1 MSDFSK
7 FRGSLG
13 GFNRTDVADYIEKL
27 CLTHAAELKERS
39 RRAEEL
45 QTQLEETRAQ
55 LRETEADRDRLQ
67 DQLQEARDQLQEAQD
82 QLQEAQDA
90 LEAATAPEPEPEEPE
105 ESEVAEAPEEAP
117 DYPSLELEAYRRAEA
132 TERLAARRAEQ
143 LSRQMQEFVA
153 HISQRYAETGEE
165 IAALSEDMRNDL
177 QRLQDS
183 LSDLESLFTETT
195 DHFESVEENW

>member
-82 QLQEAQDA
+82 A

-105 ESEVAEAPEEAP
+105 EAEAPEEAP

-165 IAALSEDMRNDL
+165 IAALSEDMRSDL

>member
-67 DQLQEARDQLQEAQD
+67 DQLQEARDQLQEAH
-82 QLQEAQDA
+82 DA

-105 ESEVAEAPEEAP
+105 EPEAVEAPEEAP

>member
-45 QTQLEETRAQ
+45 QTQLEETRAK

-67 DQLQEARDQLQEAQD
+67 DQLQEAQD

-105 ESEVAEAPEEAP
+105 EPEAAEAPEEAP

-165 IAALSEDMRNDL
+165 IAALSEDMRSDL

-195 DHFESVEENW
+195 DHFESVEETW

>member
-45 QTQLEETRAQ
+45 QTQLEETRAK

-67 DQLQEARDQLQEAQD
+67 DQLQEAQD

-105 ESEVAEAPEEAP
+105 EPEAAEAPEEAP

-143 LSRQMQEFVA
+143 LNRQMQEFVA

-165 IAALSEDMRNDL
+165 IAALSEDMRSDL

-195 DHFESVEENW
+195 DHFESVEETW

>member
-82 QLQEAQDA
+82 A

-105 ESEVAEAPEEAP
+105 EPEEAEAPEEAP

-195 DHFESVEENW
+195 DHFESVEETW

>member
-67 DQLQEARDQLQEAQD
+67 AQLQEARDQLQEAH
-82 QLQEAQDA
+82 DA

-105 ESEVAEAPEEAP
+105 EPEEVEAPEEAP

>member
-82 QLQEAQDA
+82 A

-105 ESEVAEAPEEAP
+105 EPEEVEAPEEAP

>member
-45 QTQLEETRAQ
+45 QTQLEETRAK

-67 DQLQEARDQLQEAQD
+67 DQLQEARDQLQEAH
-82 QLQEAQDA
+82 DA

-105 ESEVAEAPEEAP
+105 EAEAPEEAP

-165 IAALSEDMRNDL
+165 IAALSEDMRSDL

>member
-82 QLQEAQDA
+82 A
-90 LEAATAPEPEPEEPE
+90 LEAATAPKPEPEEPE
-105 ESEVAEAPEEAP
+105 EPEEVEAPEEAP

-165 IAALSEDMRNDL
+165 IAALSEDMRSDL

-195 DHFESVEENW
+195 DHFESVEETW

>member
-67 DQLQEARDQLQEAQD
+67 DQLQEAQD
-82 QLQEAQDA
+82 QLQEAHDA
-90 LEAATAPEPEPEEPE
+90 LEAATAPKPEPEEPEEPE

>member
-67 DQLQEARDQLQEAQD
+67 DQLQEARDQLQEAH
-82 QLQEAQDA
+82 DA

-105 ESEVAEAPEEAP
+105 EPEEAEAPEEAP

-195 DHFESVEENW
+195 DHFESVEETW

>member
-27 CLTHAAELKERS
+27 CLTHAAEPKERS

-55 LRETEADRDRLQ
+55 LRETEADRDRPQ
-67 DQLQEARDQLQEAQD
+67 AQLQEAH
-82 QLQEAQDA
+82 DA

-105 ESEVAEAPEEAP
+105 EAEAPEEAP

-165 IAALSEDMRNDL
+165 IAALSEDMRSDL

-195 DHFESVEENW
+195 DHFESVEETW

>member
-67 DQLQEARDQLQEAQD
+67 DQLQEAH
-82 QLQEAQDA
+82 DA

-105 ESEVAEAPEEAP
+105 EAEAPEEAP

-143 LSRQMQEFVA
+143 LKRELTDFLENTTA
-153 HISQRYAETGEE
+153 RYQQTGED
-165 IAALSEDMRNDL
+165 IAALAEDLKSGLMRLEENLSELDL
-177 QRLQDS
+177 
-183 LSDLESLFTETT
+183 LFNETT
-195 DHFESVEENW
+195 EHLETLTPAEPLGLG

>member
-67 DQLQEARDQLQEAQD
+67 DQLQEARDQLQEAH
-82 QLQEAQDA
+82 DA

-105 ESEVAEAPEEAP
+105 EPEEVEAPEEAP

>member
-82 QLQEAQDA
+82 A

-105 ESEVAEAPEEAP
+105 EAEAPEEAP

-165 IAALSEDMRNDL
+165 IAALSEDMRSDL

-195 DHFESVEENW
+195 DHFESVEETW

>member
-45 QTQLEETRAQ
+45 QTQLEETRAK

-82 QLQEAQDA
+82 A

-105 ESEVAEAPEEAP
+105 EPEEVEAPEEAP

>member
-1 MSDFSK
+1 M
-7 FRGSLG
+7 
-13 GFNRTDVADYIEKL
+13 ADYIEKL

-55 LRETEADRDRLQ
+55 LWETEADRDRLQ
-67 DQLQEARDQLQEAQD
+67 DQLQEARDQLQEAH
-82 QLQEAQDA
+82 DA

-105 ESEVAEAPEEAP
+105 EPEEVEAPEEAP

-165 IAALSEDMRNDL
+165 IAALSEDMRSDL

-195 DHFESVEENW
+195 DHFESVEETW

>member
-82 QLQEAQDA
+82 A

-105 ESEVAEAPEEAP
+105 EPEAAEAPEEAP

-165 IAALSEDMRNDL
+165 IAALSEDMRSDL

>member
-45 QTQLEETRAQ
+45 QTQLEETRAK

-67 DQLQEARDQLQEAQD
+67 EQLQEARD

-105 ESEVAEAPEEAP
+105 EPEEAEAPEEAP

-165 IAALSEDMRNDL
+165 IAALSEDMRSDL

>member
-45 QTQLEETRAQ
+45 QTQLEETRAK

-82 QLQEAQDA
+82 A
-90 LEAATAPEPEPEEPE
+90 LEAATAPKPEPEEPE
-105 ESEVAEAPEEAP
+105 EPEEVEAPEEAP

-165 IAALSEDMRNDL
+165 IAALSEDMRSDL

>member
-67 DQLQEARDQLQEAQD
+67 AQLQEAQD

-105 ESEVAEAPEEAP
+105 EPEEAEAPEEAP

-165 IAALSEDMRNDL
+165 IAALSEDMRSDL

-195 DHFESVEENW
+195 DHFESVEETW

>member
-45 QTQLEETRAQ
+45 QTQLEETRAK

-82 QLQEAQDA
+82 A

-105 ESEVAEAPEEAP
+105 EPEEAEAPEEAP

-143 LSRQMQEFVA
+143 LNRQMQEFVA

>member
-55 LRETEADRDRLQ
+55 LREAH
-67 DQLQEARDQLQEAQD
+67 
-82 QLQEAQDA
+82 DA

-105 ESEVAEAPEEAP
+105 EPEESEVVEAPEEAP

-165 IAALSEDMRNDL
+165 IAALSEDMRSDL

-195 DHFESVEENW
+195 DHFESVEETW

>member
-67 DQLQEARDQLQEAQD
+67 DQLQEARDQLQEAH
-82 QLQEAQDA
+82 DA

-105 ESEVAEAPEEAP
+105 EPEEAEAPEEAP

-165 IAALSEDMRNDL
+165 IAALSEDMRSDL

>member
-67 DQLQEARDQLQEAQD
+67 DQLQEARDQLQEAH
-82 QLQEAQDA
+82 DA
-90 LEAATAPEPEPEEPE
+90 LEAATAPKPEPEEPE
-105 ESEVAEAPEEAP
+105 EPEAAEAPEEAP

>member
-67 DQLQEARDQLQEAQD
+67 DQLQEVRA

-105 ESEVAEAPEEAP
+105 EAEAPEEAP

-165 IAALSEDMRNDL
+165 IAALSEDMRSDL

>member
-82 QLQEAQDA
+82 A

-105 ESEVAEAPEEAP
+105 EPEAAEAPEEAP

-165 IAALSEDMRNDL
+165 IAALSEDMRSDL

-195 DHFESVEENW
+195 DHFESVEETW

>member
-39 RRAEEL
+39 RRAEER
-45 QTQLEETRAQ
+45 QTQLEQTRAK

-67 DQLQEARDQLQEAQD
+67 DQLQEARDQLQEAH
-82 QLQEAQDA
+82 DA
-90 LEAATAPEPEPEEPE
+90 LEAATAPKPEPEEPE
-105 ESEVAEAPEEAP
+105 EPEEVEAPEEAP

-132 TERLAARRAEQ
+132 TERLATRRAEQ

>member
-82 QLQEAQDA
+82 A

-105 ESEVAEAPEEAP
+105 EPEEAEAPEEAP

-165 IAALSEDMRNDL
+165 IAALSEDMRSDL

-195 DHFESVEENW
+195 DHFESVEETW

>member
-67 DQLQEARDQLQEAQD
+67 EQLQEAQD

-90 LEAATAPEPEPEEPE
+90 LEAATAPKPEPEEPEEPE

>member
-45 QTQLEETRAQ
+45 QTQLEETRAK

-67 DQLQEARDQLQEAQD
+67 DQLQEAQD

-105 ESEVAEAPEEAP
+105 EAEAPEEAP

-165 IAALSEDMRNDL
+165 IAALSEDMRSDL

-195 DHFESVEENW
+195 DHFESVEETW

>member
-82 QLQEAQDA
+82 A
-90 LEAATAPEPEPEEPE
+90 LEAATAPEPEPEEPEEPE

-165 IAALSEDMRNDL
+165 IAALSEDMRSDL

>member
-67 DQLQEARDQLQEAQD
+67 DQLQEARDQLQEAH
-82 QLQEAQDA
+82 DA

-105 ESEVAEAPEEAP
+105 EVEEPEEAP

-195 DHFESVEENW
+195 DHFESVEETW

>member
-67 DQLQEARDQLQEAQD
+67 AQLQEARD

-105 ESEVAEAPEEAP
+105 EAEAPEEAP

-165 IAALSEDMRNDL
+165 IAALSEDMRSDL

>member
-67 DQLQEARDQLQEAQD
+67 DQLQEARDQLQEAH
-82 QLQEAQDA
+82 DA

-105 ESEVAEAPEEAP
+105 EPEEVEAPEEAP

-165 IAALSEDMRNDL
+165 IAALSEDMRSDL

>member
-67 DQLQEARDQLQEAQD
+67 DQLQEARD
-82 QLQEAQDA
+82 A
-90 LEAATAPEPEPEEPE
+90 LEAATAPEPEPEEPEEPE

>member
-67 DQLQEARDQLQEAQD
+67 AQLQEAH
-82 QLQEAQDA
+82 DA

-105 ESEVAEAPEEAP
+105 EAEAPEEAP

-143 LSRQMQEFVA
+143 LKRELTDFLENTTA
-153 HISQRYAETGEE
+153 RYQQTGED
-165 IAALSEDMRNDL
+165 IAALAEDLKSGLMRLEENLSELDL
-177 QRLQDS
+177 
-183 LSDLESLFTETT
+183 LFNETT
-195 DHFESVEENW
+195 EHLETLTPAEPLGLG